1 MPTPAIARHDEK
13 NGAFAAPTD
22 EQVADQKIPD
32 ELPGR
37 SSAGCSSPVPY
48 VGVPWLYLLFRDEV
62 NIPSGIEETRA
73 QGAVDCS
80 VAEESTRIKV
90 SDGL

>member
-1 MPTPAIARHDEK
+1 MK

-37 SSAGCSSPVPY
+37 NSAGCSSPVPY
-48 VGVPWLYLLFRDEV
+48 VGVPWLYLLVGDEV
-62 NIPSGIEETRA
+62 DIPSGIEETGT

-80 VAEESTRIKV
+80 IAEEPTRIKFG
-90 SDGL
+90 DGL